1 MTKPQQIG
9 DYRIVDVLGRGGM
22 GVVYRA
28 VHADGTEA
36 AVKTVRTAKESTLES
51 IRREI
56 LTLRELQHPGVV
68 AIRDHGLAE
77 GMPWYAMDLLH
88 GRTLREYFRAWFP
101 DAGVEATTKDLLK
114 PGRRVEP
121 VEPVVEGGVPPY
133 TLASVLTLFRAIC
146 EPLAYVHGQGVVHRD
161 LSPVN
166 VFLVGPEQP
175 VLFDFGLAAQFRT
188 DSARDVLEVGGMMR
202 GTAHYMSPEQV
213 RGEVVDARSDIYA
226 LGCIL
231 YEALTGRPPFIA
243 EQALAV
249 VMMHLEQE
257 PVPPSAHATGL
268 SRGIDDLVLRML
280 AKAPRHRLGYARDVA
295 AALERLGAQPAP
307 TPVIVPRSYTYRPS
321 LAGRTAELEGLE
333 KLLGR
338 LAKGFGGCAV
348 LVGESGAGKT
358 RLAAEVATRA
368 SANDIRVITCECEPV
383 GEEVHGAPLH
393 SLRPLLRAVAD
404 IWRESP
410 TEKQVRAASVL
421 ATYEPALAEI
431 GPPITGHIDPI
442 AMRFRVLAVL
452 RDVIVELAREERLL
466 LVIDDLQLA
475 DELTL
480 AWLGSLRPKFLAE
493 NRVFVLATVRA
504 EESTTALESTLQA
517 MDAQRFEV
525 ARLGRDAIG
534 SLVRDMLALDTEAPT
549 LTEFIST
556 RSSGNPL
563 FAAEY
568 VRSAVDEGLLHRD
581 LEGRWRVGESDDYG
595 KLPTPGSVQELI
607 HRRLAGLPI
616 RAREV
621 AYAAATLGRTCSP
634 VVLAEVADASGEV
647 ARAAIAELIKRHVL
661 EEGPDSELR
670 FVHDKLR
677 EQSYDELS
685 DLSRRRYHK
694 RAATALANRAGHAE
708 LAYHHEHAGELEAAA
723 DHLEAA
729 ADQAL
734 TAAAFGEARTLLRHL
749 GGLPIEVPTARR
761 ARWNRQLGE
770 AAFALGDLASCAT
783 HLEES
788 LGQLGR
794 SLPSSKAGWTA
805 TVAAG
810 IARQVWSNTIGRRRA
825 RESDPQVV
833 EAALAASRM
842 TSCYFFNDDSLGLIG
857 SALAAVNLAER
868 AGVEVPIAEIYS
880 QLGYIAGLAR
890 MHGVAHSY
898 FAKARDTAD
907 ATHDPVG
914 LGKALYSEAAFH
926 VGVGAWDPARTAA
939 TRGLEIATE
948 LRNPQEAEVAH
959 TILGHVEFATGAYEA
974 SRRSAIVLYDS
985 AHARDNLQHRT
996 WGVYTQAR
1004 AALYLGD
1011 LDAAVRDFDAAMH
1024 MLEGQSDHAS
1034 HILCGGMLAS
1044 ALARAGSTER
1054 ARAAADATTERTTA
1068 RRSPVFTIAEGFIG
1082 AADAYLE
1089 LWRRGDA
1096 SVEPAARAALANLA
1110 RLAKLFPIAAPAAAT
1125 LTGVYHL
1132 RAGSRRRARRHLH
1145 RGLALAERLQMPYDQ
1160 AVAHAALA
1168 EAGLADHAALARA
1181 LFTQLECRW
1190 HVDALGAT

>member
-1 MTKPQQIG
+1 MTKPQHIG

-28 VHADGTEA
+28 QHRDGAEA
-36 AVKTVRTAKESTLES
+36 AVKTVRSASESTVES

-56 LTLRELQHPGVV
+56 QTLRELQHPGVV
-68 AIRDHGLAE
+68 GIRDHGMAE
-77 GMPWYAMDLLH
+77 GMPWYAMDMLH

-101 DAGVEATTKDLLK
+101 EADVESTTKDLLK
-114 PGRRVEP
+114 PSRRSEAP
-121 VEPVVEGGVPPY
+121 VARVVDDGVP
-133 TLASVLTLFRAIC
+133 AWSVDRVLTLFRAIC

-166 VFLVGPEQP
+166 VFLLAPDRP
-175 VLFDFGLAAQFRT
+175 VLFDFGLAAQYRT
-188 DSARDVLEVGGMMR
+188 DSRDVLEVGGMMR

-213 RGEVVDARSDIYA
+213 RGEVVDARADIYA
-226 LGCIL
+226 LGCML
-231 YEALTGRPPFIA
+231 YEALTGRPPFVA

-249 VMMHLEQE
+249 VMAHLETE
-257 PVPPSAHATGL
+257 PQPPSALSPGL
-268 SRGIDDLVLRML
+268 PARLDELVLRML
-280 AKAPRHRLGYARDVA
+280 AKAPRDRLGYARDVA
-295 AALERLGAQPAP
+295 AALERCGAAPAA
-307 TPVIVPRSYTYRPS
+307 TVGVPRSYTYRPS
-321 LAGRTAELEGLE
+321 LAGRTAELEGLD
-333 KLLGR
+333 KLLAR
-338 LAKGFGGCAV
+338 LAKGFGGAAV

-368 SANDIRVITCECEPV
+368 SGMDIRVITCECEPV
-383 GEEVHGAPLH
+383 GDEVHGAPLH
-393 SLRPLLRAVAD
+393 SLRPMLRAVAEL
-404 IWRESP
+404 WREGAQTMAADARSR
-410 TEKQVRAASVL
+410 ERVLRAASVL
-421 ATYEPALAEI
+421 APFEPAIAELA
-431 GPPITGHIDPI
+431 PPTSEHIDPI

-452 RDVIVELAREERLL
+452 RDVVVELAREERLL

-480 AWLGSLRPKFLAE
+480 AFLQSLRPKFLAE
-493 NRVFVLATVRA
+493 AHVFVLATVRA
-504 EESTTALESTLQA
+504 EESTAPLESTLGA
-517 MDAQRFEV
+517 IDAQRFEV

-534 SLVRDMLALDTEAPT
+534 SLVRDMLALGSDAPI
-549 LTEFIST
+549 LTDFIAK

-581 LEGRWRVGESDDYG
+581 LDGRWRVGESDDYG
-595 KLPTPGSVQELI
+595 KLPTPGSVQELVQ
-607 HRRLAGLPI
+607 RRLARLPMH
-616 RAREV
+616 ARDV
-621 AYAAATLGRTCSP
+621 AYAASALGRTCAP
-634 VVLAEVADASGEV
+634 LVLATVAEASSET

-661 EEGPDSELR
+661 EELPDGELR

-677 EQSYDELS
+677 EQAYGELS
-685 DLSRRRYHK
+685 EIARRRYHK
-694 RAATALANRAGHAE
+694 RAAAALEGRAGHAE
-708 LAYHHEHAGELEAAA
+708 LAFHYEHAADLPTAA
-723 DHLEAA
+723 DHYERAA
-729 ADQAL
+729 EQAL

-749 GGLPIEVPTARR
+749 MALPIDVPPGRR

-770 AAFALGDLASCAT
+770 AAFALGDLAACAT

-810 IARQVWSNTIGRRRA
+810 VARQVWARTVGRRRA
-825 RESDPQVV
+825 RETDPQVV
-833 EAALAASRM
+833 EAALAAARM

-857 SALAAVNLAER
+857 SALAAANLAER
-868 AGVEVPIAEIYS
+868 AGNDVPIAEIYS

-890 MHGVAHSY
+890 LHGVANAY
-898 FAKARDTAD
+898 FTKARDTAD
-907 ATHDPVG
+907 ATRDPIG
-914 LGKALYSEAAFH
+914 MGKALYSEAAFH

-939 TRGLEIATE
+939 ARGLEIATE

-974 SRRSAIVLYDS
+974 SRRSAITLYDS

-1011 LDAAVRDFDAAMH
+1011 LDAAIRDFDAATT
-1024 MLEGQSDHAS
+1024 MLAGQSDHAS
-1034 HILCGGMLAS
+1034 HVLVGGMLAS
-1044 ALARAGSTER
+1044 ALARAGSVDR
-1054 ARAAADATTERTTA
+1054 ARAAADSTTA
-1068 RRSPVFTIAEGFIG
+1068 LIGTKRTPVFTIAEGFIG

-1096 SVEPAARAALANLA
+1096 SVAPATRTAVANLA
-1110 RLAKLFPIAAPAAAT
+1110 RLARVFPIAAPAAAT

-1132 RAGSRRRARRHLH
+1132 RAGSRRRATRHLK

-1160 AVAHAALA
+1160 AVAHAALGNA
-1168 EAGLADHAALARA
+1168 REAKA
-1181 LFTQLECRW
+1181 LFQLLGCRW
-1190 HVDALGAT
+1190 HLAFA